1 MATVP
6 CGKWTRLLT
15 DLFLEHMRHGI
26 QQLSE
31 SCAYQRVWADDRLR
45 NLFGI
50 VRAQFSASHRPGHI
64 PSTVLKMQAKDVD
77 KKSSLFPP
85 CMTNMHKT
93 LRIRHR
99 LSHYSRFYYSLFLKV
114 MFQEYVCSV

>member
-45 NLFGI
+45 YLFRI
-50 VRAQFSASHRPGHI
+50 VRAQFSASHHSGNI
-64 PSTVLKMQAKDVD
+64 GSSLLKILAKDVD
-77 KKSSLFPP
+77 ERSSFFPP

-93 LRIRHR
+93 LRVRHR

-114 MFQEYVCSV
+114 SLN